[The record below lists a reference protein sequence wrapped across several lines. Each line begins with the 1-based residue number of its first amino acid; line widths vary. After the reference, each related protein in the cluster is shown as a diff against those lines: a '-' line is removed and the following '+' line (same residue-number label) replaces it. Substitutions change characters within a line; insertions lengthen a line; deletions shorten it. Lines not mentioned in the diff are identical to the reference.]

1 MRRAIVNFLIGA
13 AYAAILVFC
22 ALALLSISGCAN
34 GVQMTDE
41 ERKACR
47 DAETGCAVFTEQEL
61 DTLVKRA
68 IAAGYRKGWTDAH
81 KQGGHDL

>member
-1 MRRAIVNFLIGA
+1 VFVVSMA
-13 AYAAILVFC
+13 LVLLH
-22 ALALLSISGCAN
+22 LAGCAN

-81 KQGGHDL
+81 KQAGHDL